1 MDKRSETGHEIN
13 QTYFCTYWRE
23 VYTVTQIHENGDVT
37 VRWHGGRGSIPP
49 RHRSTRH
56 HTQRGG
62 DPMLCSLEQVE
73 AAELAAHLGLPY
85 RAIRTPQEIFNSIE
99 RSDLI

>member
-23 VYTVTQIHENGDVT
+23 VYTVVAVHENGDVT
-37 VRWHGGRGSIPP
+37 VYWHGARSTAP
-49 RHRSTRH
+49 RTTRH

-62 DPMLCSLEQVE
+62 DPMLCSPEQVE
-73 AAELAAHLGLPY
+73 AAELAAHRGLPY